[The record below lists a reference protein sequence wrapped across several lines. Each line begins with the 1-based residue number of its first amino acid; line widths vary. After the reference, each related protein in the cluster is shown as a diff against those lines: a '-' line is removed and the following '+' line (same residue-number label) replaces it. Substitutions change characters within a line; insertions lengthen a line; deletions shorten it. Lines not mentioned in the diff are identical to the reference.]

1 MGEFKVGEIVQHK
14 LTKEEWIVV
23 KMEKKGRYLC
33 RNSKYGTKNFVLE
46 ELEPGGKR
54 SSKRLNDFRKD

>member
-23 KMEKKGRYLC
+23 KIEKNGRYLC
-33 RNSKYGTKNFVLE
+33 RNFKYGTKSFVLE
-46 ELEPGGKR
+46 ELEPGRREKSQG
-54 SSKRLNDFRKD
+54 